1 MYRREYDDKRQEF
14 RVHPLHDWTSHYAD
28 ALRYFAV
35 GHRPHVATRRIDYS
49 QYERARV

>member
-35 GHRPHVATRRIDYS
+35 GHSNRPEMKPIKYS
-49 QYERARV
+49 SRGIV